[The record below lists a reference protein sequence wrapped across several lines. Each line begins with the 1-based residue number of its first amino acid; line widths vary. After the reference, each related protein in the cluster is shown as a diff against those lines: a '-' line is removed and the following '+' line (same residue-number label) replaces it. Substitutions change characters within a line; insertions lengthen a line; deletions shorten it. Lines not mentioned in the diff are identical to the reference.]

1 MRNGIVDVVYCF
13 YDEVSGNSMQYYVLP
28 GVEWAERVFKSLVA
42 QIAVGEPR
50 EYSFRLV
57 GRFNGLQFISA
68 DKVLEECEESAVP
81 ITMELRG
88 EDYVC
93 KEVVDNV

>member
-28 GVEWAERVFKSLVA
+28 GAEWAERVFKSLVA

-57 GRFNGLQFISA
+57 GRFDGLQFHSA
-68 DKVLEECEESAVP
+68 DKVIMDANEAGVP
-81 ITMELRG
+81 VPEILRG
-88 EDYVC
+88 DEYVE
-93 KEVVDNV
+93 KMADNV

>member
-13 YDEVSGNSMQYYVLP
+13 YDEVSKNSMQYYVLP
-28 GVEWAERVFKSLVA
+28 GVEWAERVFRSLVG

-57 GRFNGLQFISA
+57 GRFDGLIFL
-68 DKVLEECEESAVP
+68 DTEKVLVEADEAGIPVSE
-81 ITMELRG
+81 ILKG
-88 EDYVC
+88 EDYVE
-93 KEVVDNV
+93 KVEDHV

>member
-1 MRNGIVDVVYCF
+1 MRNGITDVVYAF
-13 YDEVSGNSMQYYVLP
+13 YDEVSKNAMQYYVLP

-57 GRFNGLQFISA
+57 GRFDGLTFVNA
-68 DKVLEECEESAVP
+68 DHLLVEDSEVGVP
-81 ITMELRG
+81 IPLVLRG
-88 EDYVC
+88 EDYVE
-93 KEVVDNV
+93 KVADNV

>member
-28 GVEWAERVFKSLVA
+28 GAEWAERVFKSLVA

-57 GRFNGLQFISA
+57 GRFDGLMFLDA
-68 DKVLEECEESAVP
+68 EKVLVEADEAGIPVP
-81 ITMELRG
+81 EILRG
-88 EDYVC
+88 DEYVE
-93 KEVVDNV
+93 KMADNV

>member
-1 MRNGIVDVVYCF
+1 MRNGITDVVYAF
-13 YDEVSGNSMQYYVLP
+13 YDEVSHNAMQYYVLP

-57 GRFNGLQFISA
+57 GRFDGLLFVNAENLLVEA
-68 DKVLEECEESAVP
+68 DESGVP
-81 ITMELRG
+81 VPEVLRG
-88 EDYVC
+88 DEYVE
-93 KEVVDNV
+93 KVVDNV

>member
-28 GVEWAERVFKSLVA
+28 GAEWAERVFKSLVC

-57 GRFNGLQFISA
+57 GRFDGLVFLDA
-68 DKVLEECEESAVP
+68 EKVLVEADENGIPVP
-81 ITMELRG
+81 EILRG
-88 EDYVC
+88 DDYVE
-93 KEVVDNV
+93 KMADNV

>member
-1 MRNGIVDVVYCF
+1 MRNGITDVVYAF
-13 YDEVSGNSMQYYVLP
+13 FDEVSKNAMQYYVLP

-57 GRFNGLQFISA
+57 GRFDGLLFLDAQKVMVEA
-68 DKVLEECEESAVP
+68 DEAGIPVLEV
-81 ITMELRG
+81 LRG
-88 EDYVC
+88 ENYVE
-93 KEVVDNV
+93 KVADNV

>member
-13 YDEVSGNSMQYYVLP
+13 YDEVSNNAMQYYVLP
-28 GVEWAERVFKSLVA
+28 GAEWAERVFKNLVA

-57 GRFNGLQFISA
+57 GRFDGVDFMDA
-68 DKVLEECEESAVP
+68 EKVLVEADEAGIPVP
-81 ITMELRG
+81 EILRG
-88 EDYVC
+88 DEYVE
-93 KEVVDNV
+93 KVADNV